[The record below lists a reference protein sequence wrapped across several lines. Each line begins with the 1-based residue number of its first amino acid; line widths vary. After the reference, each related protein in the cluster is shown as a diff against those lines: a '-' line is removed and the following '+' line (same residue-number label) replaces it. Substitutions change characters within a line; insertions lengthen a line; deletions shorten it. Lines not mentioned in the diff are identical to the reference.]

1 MLDPLLLLHITLPWC
16 VTGLVEGKLRSSCM
30 YEKSLVQTMGK
41 LLQSAC
47 AVSALATLRFLNK
60 YMLAN

>member
-1 MLDPLLLLHITLPWC
+1 
-16 VTGLVEGKLRSSCM
+16 M

-60 YMLAN
+60 YMLAHW